1 MNEKTKES
9 KFLDAINKY
18 AESQKAQITQEIE
31 DYKNTRIEQA
41 TEQGLKDAYEL
52 IRGDIAKRKA
62 AIVNDT
68 AKKEL
73 AMRRE
78 LFGEREAIAE
88 EVFAEARQKLKD
100 FVSSDG
106 YKSFLERS
114 AKEIYDLFGDEFC
127 VLYIAPSDEKYGETL
142 SIILPHA
149 EIEADSRITIGGVRA
164 YCKKLGLTA
173 DDTLDTRLDDQKD
186 WFIANSGLKAV

>member
-1 MNEKTKES
+1 MNENTKES

-18 AESQKAQITQEIE
+18 AESQKAQITKEIE

-78 LFGEREAIAE
+78 LFGERESVAE
-88 EVFAEARQKLKD
+88 EVFDEARQKLKD
-100 FVSSDG
+100 FVSSDE
-106 YKSFLERS
+106 YKSYLERS
-114 AKEIYDLFGDEFC
+114 AKEIYDLFGDESC
-127 VLYIAPSDEKYGETL
+127 VLYIAPSDEKYIETL
-142 SIILPHA
+142 SFILPNA
-149 EIEADSRITIGGVRA
+149 EIKTDSRITIGGIKA
-164 YCKKLGLTA
+164 YCKNLGLTA